1 MWHAG
6 ARGTRT
12 STSSVRTQQPR
23 GRPGGAA
30 LHSHTYTSGRG
41 TGRHVSE
48 TETDTHHPPRPRP
61 APTGLGSRL
70 RDPPPAPPSLL
81 AIDISA
87 DARQGGRS
95 PTPGW
100 SWRGSR
106 MPTRH
111 SQWAL
116 WLRGSRHTSPPGRR
130 GRALL
135 PGSFPA
141 ERILRNELFLG
152 GCPHPPTPSARRP
165 EGHPVNAH
173 SVQRTGEGAQS
184 RELLEARGSG
194 HFGQLL
200 TSPGGSPEPQEPRT
214 GPATLPGR
222 AWACREC
229 RRAPGVCMAVC
240 VAARPTR

>member
-1 MWHAG
+1 MWACG
-6 ARGTRT
+6 GRGTRT
-12 STSSVRTQQPR
+12 STSSVRTQQAR
-23 GRPGGAA
+23 GGA
-30 LHSHTYTSGRG
+30 GRG
-41 TGRHVSE
+41 PTARTHVHVGE
-48 TETDTHHPPRPRP
+48 GHRAPRQPDGKTRVTPTRPTP

-87 DARQGGRS
+87 DARRGGRT

-100 SWRGSR
+100 SWRGGR
-106 MPTRH
+106 TPTRH

-152 GCPHPPTPSARRP
+152 GCPHPPPPSARRP
-165 EGHPVNAH
+165 EDGGGCA
-173 SVQRTGEGAQS
+173 VQGA
-184 RELLEARGSG
+184 SG
-194 HFGQLL
+194 
-200 TSPGGSPEPQEPRT
+200 SPGIWS
-214 GPATLPGR
+214 L
-222 AWACREC
+222 W
-229 RRAPGVCMAVC
+229 
-240 VAARPTR
+240 PTAHLTWWFT

>member
-1 MWHAG
+1 MWACG
-6 ARGTRT
+6 GRGTRT
-12 STSSVRTQQPR
+12 STSSVRTQQAR
-23 GRPGGAA
+23 GGA
-30 LHSHTYTSGRG
+30 GRG
-41 TGRHVSE
+41 PTARTHVHVGE
-48 TETDTHHPPRPRP
+48 GYRAPRQPDGKTRVTPTRPRP

-70 RDPPPAPPSLL
+70 RDPPPAPASLL

-87 DARQGGRS
+87 DARRGGRT

-100 SWRGSR
+100 SWRGGR
-106 MPTRH
+106 TPTRH

-130 GRALL
+130 GRTLL

-152 GCPHPPTPSARRP
+152 GCPHPPPPSARRP

-229 RRAPGVCMAVC
+229 RRAPGVCVAVC
-240 VAARPTR
+240 VATWPTR